1 MHRNDDSSLAQ
12 QRHRVPDGGVSDLVL
27 FGEAPLTGQ
36 LRRDLAFSDTPLDI
50 IRDLNIGIF
59 SPKGIN
65 RTSGH
70 MINLGCS
77 LSYEKPG

>member
-1 MHRNDDSSLAQ
+1 MYRDDDPSLTKY
-12 QRHRVPDGGVSDLVL
+12 RHRVPDGGIRNPVL
-27 FGEAPLTGQ
+27 FGEAPLTGE
-36 LRRDLAFSDTPLDI
+36 LHLDLALGDPPLDI
-50 IRDLNIGIF
+50 VRHLNIGIF

-77 LSYEKPG
+77 VSC

>member
-1 MHRNDDSSLAQ
+1 MHRDDDPSLTKY
-12 QRHRVPDGGVSDLVL
+12 RHRVPDSGVRDPVL
-27 FGEAPLTGQ
+27 FGEASLTRE
-36 LRRDLAFSDTPLDI
+36 LHRDLALSDPPLDI
-50 IRDLNIGIF
+50 VRNLNIGIF

-77 LSYEKPG
+77 MSYEKIS